1 MSAPLPDTTQFKS
14 VELTDSER
22 NDIMDICAELLCLG
36 NPTVQRARAIAFA
49 HANSITY
56 LPNPASTFETHWR
69 WSGFTQRP
77 PVHPRDLQ
85 PLSLCERWARPTSP
99 GFDASV
105 FPSTAFA
112 AAARLAAAAALSNVQ
127 RTPVESGL
135 SQNRASAVGTNYPY
149 SSSHHLSNSSTSR
162 IHPINSFPVVQHEY
176 PSHARASSIYAPN
189 MGINMDQNPLEHAL
203 QYHQWPGW
211 DGRNMNDPQAINL
224 PGSTVSAPR
233 LYPSSINTPNQQ
245 NDNSSMKLI
254 PENSVVPNPCILSG
268 APDPSTSTSSLRP
281 DSSCSQ
287 HKLDTRQT
295 TRDCVELL
303 RQWLTD
309 SNYGPGYI
317 ISNSTVDRRT
327 RCVAW
332 ASRFLTQ
339 ANSLLYRIRLDW
351 NALYQGERSRSTGE
365 EQAGEDEDESECEF
379 FDEQIWLCR
388 MRNPV
393 GLQACPNR
401 TIPGQ
406 TMSAPLPDTTQFK
419 SVELTDSE
427 RNDIMMISVPK
438 LIVLVTIQDHF
449 LAGSTSLSHIMN
461 SIRQECNQSWQG
473 NNTLLT
479 AGGDHGIQWA
489 ADTIHVKPESGSV
502 GTEPTDWIRKSE
514 YEILYKL
521 VSILR
526 SSTPD
531 LFEWSC
537 LKALILFEEPISKR
551 TTMLESVVRMTLI
564 EHITGLATVRNP
576 TLAEDWMVKNITY
589 QVASRT
595 SKLFQVTSILQRL
608 TKVIGRN
615 LSASAKGARP
625 E

>member
-1 MSAPLPDTTQFKS
+1 
-14 VELTDSER
+14 
-22 NDIMDICAELLCLG
+22 
-36 NPTVQRARAIAFA
+36 VQRARATAFA

-127 RTPVESGL
+127 RTPVEPGL
-135 SQNRASAVGTNYPY
+135 SQNGASAVGSNYPY
-149 SSSHHLSNSSTSR
+149 SSSHHIANPSTGR
-162 IHPINSFPVVQHEY
+162 IHPVNSFPVGQHQY
-176 PSHARASSIYAPN
+176 PSHARASSVYTPN
-189 MGINMDQNPLEHAL
+189 IGINIDQNPLEHAL

-211 DGRNMNDPQAINL
+211 DGGNMNDPQAINL

-245 NDNSSMKLI
+245 NDNSSMKPI
-254 PENSVVPNPCILSG
+254 PGNSVVPNPCIHSG
-268 APDPSTSTSSLRP
+268 APDPSISTSSLRP

-393 GLQACPNR
+393 GLQVCPNR

-449 LAGSTSLSHIMN
+449 LAGSTSLNHIMN

-479 AGGDHGIQWA
+479 VSGDHGIQWA
-489 ADTIHVKPESGSV
+489 ADTIHAKPESGSV

-514 YEILYKL
+514 YEILHKL

-537 LKALILFEEPISKR
+537 LKALILFEERKFLCSNQIHDA
-551 TTMLESVVRMTLI
+551 L
-564 EHITGLATVRNP
+564 
-576 TLAEDWMVKNITY
+576 
-589 QVASRT
+589 
-595 SKLFQVTSILQRL
+595 
-608 TKVIGRN
+608 
-615 LSASAKGARP
+615 
-625 E
+625 